1 MKTSTTGKGFG
12 KGKSNGHTS
21 PTPQE
26 MMATLNGINF
36 SKPVICTLFMD
47 MGFPVVDHLT
57 VEFDFTEDDLKA
69 IGNISETYNI
79 PESLVFQELNMLAI
93 NESHCAKKHS
103 KTVPQWRQMGFEWLE
118 RQTVK

>member
-1 MKTSTTGKGFG
+1 MKTSTGKGFG
-12 KGKSNGHTS
+12 KGKRNDHTS

-47 MGFPVVDHLT
+47 MDFPVVNHLI
-57 VEFDFTEDDLKA
+57 VKFDFTEDDLNA

-79 PESLVFQELNMLAI
+79 PESLVLQELNMLAI

-118 RQTVK
+118 RQAVK